1 MPLVTA
7 NFNTGGALQ
16 INDEIEVGLITA
28 LNKTL
33 LEFTAVSVNVPG
45 TPASNLATIAEST
58 NDMANL
64 LTDLL
69 SQQQEIN
76 QNLQLLVK
84 SMTRVSS
91 NIGTGVST
99 AQLAYL
105 DQVKANQHNQQQ
117 SNDALV
123 RAGLPPTEVKPGD
136 VAQRVQTTVTDV
148 GDLALQTK
156 VVTLTQ
162 DGLAY
167 VGELVNDVGGALITE
182 ALDATGISGLWDSA
196 KKKIASFFPSTT
208 AARKKAAQANAVK
221 RGATS
226 GRPTIQIPIDANI
239 G

>member
-7 NFNTGGALQ
+7 SFSAGGNVV
-16 INDEIEVGLITA
+16 INDTVEVAAIAA
-28 LNKTL
+28 LTEAVA
-33 LEFTAVSVNVPG
+33 EFGVAAVNLPG
-45 TPASNLATIAEST
+45 TPAANLATLAESA
-58 NDMANL
+58 NDIANL
-64 LTDLL
+64 LTDVVT
-69 SQQQEIN
+69 QQQEIN

-105 DQVKANQHNQQQ
+105 DQVKANQHNKQQ
-117 SNDALV
+117 SDDALA

-167 VGELVNDVGGALITE
+167 VGELVNDVGGTLIKE
-182 ALDATGISGLWDSA
+182 ALDASGISGLWNTA
-196 KKKIASFFPSTT
+196 KKKIAALFPSLT
-208 AARKKAAQANAVK
+208 AARKKSVQTNAVK
-221 RGATS
+221 RGSTS
-226 GRPTIQIPIDANI
+226 GRPTIQVPIDADQA
-239 G
+239 